1 MQKFI
6 TKKHDVSNGFD
17 KKKIVKKNN
26 LSSRRIMICFNEN
39 ISTLFNKKFRG
50 VWF

>member
-17 KKKIVKKNN
+17 KKNSEKT
-26 LSSRRIMICFNEN
+26 ICQVGE
-39 ISTLFNKKFRG
+39 L
-50 VWF
+50 